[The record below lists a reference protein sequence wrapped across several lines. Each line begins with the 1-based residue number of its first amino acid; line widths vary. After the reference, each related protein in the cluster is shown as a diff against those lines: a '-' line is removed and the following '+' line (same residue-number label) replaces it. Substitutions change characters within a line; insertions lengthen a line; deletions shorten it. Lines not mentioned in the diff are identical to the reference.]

1 MTTAVTSVGPLDE
14 PHANRGASFLAATS
28 IVAGRTLKKIVR
40 TPQLLV
46 AGTAQGVMFLLIFRY
61 IFGGA
66 IGHTGAMSY
75 VDFVAPGF
83 VVTSGLFSAMSGATG
98 IAEDLQQGLV
108 DRLRSLP
115 IPAMSIIWGRVVAD
129 TLFAVWGL
137 AVTTAVSF
145 AVGLRLHGT
154 VPGGLEAFGVASIT
168 AFAFCWLF
176 VTLGFF
182 AGSAQAAQSLAF
194 VVFPLTFVSSAYVP
208 IRTMPGWMQS
218 FASYQPITLLVN
230 TARILTQGHAAAAAL
245 GHGAGSYFPAALL
258 WVCGIVILC
267 GPLTRRQLRRS

>member
-1 MTTAVTSVGPLDE
+1 MTAVATVGVPDE
-14 PHANRGASFLAATS
+14 PSENRGASFLSATS

-66 IGHTGAMSY
+66 IDHTGAMSY

-83 VVTSGLFSAMSGATG
+83 IVTSGLFSAMSGATG
-98 IAEDLQQGLV
+98 IAEDLQEGLV

-115 IPAMSIIWGRVVAD
+115 IPSMSIIWGRVVAD
-129 TLFAVWGL
+129 TIFAIWGL

-145 AVGLRLHGT
+145 AVGLRLHGS
-154 VPGGLEAFGVASIT
+154 VAGGLEAFGVASLA

-176 VTLGFF
+176 VTLGLF

-208 IRTMPGWMQS
+208 ISTMPGWMQA
-218 FASYQPITLLVN
+218 FASRQPITLLVN
-230 TARILTQGHAAAAAL
+230 TARILAQGHAAATAL
-245 GHGAGSYFPAALL
+245 GHGASFYFPAAFV
-258 WVCGIVILC
+258 WVCVIVVVC
-267 GPLTRRQLRRS
+267 GPLARWRLRLS

>member
-1 MTTAVTSVGPLDE
+1 MTNAITATGVLDE
-14 PHANRGASFLAATS
+14 PHENPGASFLTASS
-28 IVAGRTLKKIVR
+28 IVAGRTLKKIFR

-66 IGHTGAMSY
+66 VGHLGAMPY

-98 IAEDLQQGLV
+98 IAEDLQEGLV

-115 IPAMSIIWGRVVAD
+115 VPAMSIVWGRVVAD
-129 TLFAVWGL
+129 TLFAIWGL

-145 AVGLRLHGT
+145 AVGFRLHGSI
-154 VPGGLEAFGVASIT
+154 VGGLEAFGVAALA

-208 IRTMPGWMQS
+208 ISTMPGWMQS
-218 FASYQPITLLVN
+218 FAAHQPITLLVN
-230 TARILTQGHAAAAAL
+230 TARILTQGQAATAAL
-245 GHGAGSYFPAALL
+245 GHGAGFYFPAALL
-258 WVCGIVILC
+258 WVCAIVLVC
-267 GPLTRRQLRRS
+267 GPLARRRLRSA

>member
-1 MTTAVTSVGPLDE
+1 MTAVVSTIGVLDE
-14 PHANRGASFLAATS
+14 PHENRGASFLIATS
-28 IVAGRTLKKIVR
+28 IMAGRTLKKIIR
-40 TPQLLV
+40 SPQLLV

-66 IGHTGAMSY
+66 VGHLGAMSY

-98 IAEDLQQGLV
+98 IAEDLQDGLV

-115 IPAMSIIWGRVVAD
+115 VPSMSIIWGRVAAD
-129 TLFAVWGL
+129 TLFAIWGL

-145 AVGLRLHGT
+145 AVGLRLHGS
-154 VPGGLEAFGVASIT
+154 VAGGLEAFGVASLA

-208 IRTMPGWMQS
+208 ISTMPEWMQS
-218 FASYQPITLLVN
+218 FASRQPITLLVN
-230 TARILTQGHAAAAAL
+230 TARILTEGHAATTAL
-245 GHGAGSYFPAALL
+245 GHGAGYYFPAALV
-258 WVCGIVILC
+258 WVCAVVVVC
-267 GPLTRRQLRRS
+267 GPLARWRLRRS

>member
-1 MTTAVTSVGPLDE
+1 MTAAVTPIGEFDARQENP
-14 PHANRGASFLAATS
+14 GASFFTATS
-28 IVAGRTLKKIVR
+28 IVAGRTLKKITR

-46 AGTAQGVMFLLIFRY
+46 AGTIQGVMFLLIFRY

-98 IAEDLQQGLV
+98 VAEDLQEGLV

-115 IPAMSIIWGRVVAD
+115 IPVMSIVWGRVVAD
-129 TLFAVWGL
+129 TLFAIWGL

-145 AVGLRLHGT
+145 AVGLRLHGS
-154 VPGGLEAFGVASIT
+154 VSGGVEAFGVAALA

-176 VTLGFF
+176 VTLGLY
-182 AGSAQAAQSLAF
+182 AGSAQGAQSLAF

-208 IRTMPGWMQS
+208 IATMPGWMQS

-230 TARILTQGHAAAAAL
+230 TARILAQGPAATSAL
-245 GHGAGSYFPAALL
+245 GHGASYYLPVALL
-258 WVCGIVILC
+258 WVCGIVIVC
-267 GPLTRRQLRRS
+267 GPLARWRLRSR